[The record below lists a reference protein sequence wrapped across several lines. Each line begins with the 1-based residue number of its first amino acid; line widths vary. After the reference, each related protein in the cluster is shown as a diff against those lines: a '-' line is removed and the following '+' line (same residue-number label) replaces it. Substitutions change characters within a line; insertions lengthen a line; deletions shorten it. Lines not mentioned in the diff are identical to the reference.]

1 MDASQ
6 VQPDINPLAFFN
18 LDELPWFV
26 DPVRLNFFAVQE
38 TGNQAMDQAIG
49 EQIAIEAAS
58 YAQRH
63 KSAAVLMFALSSI
76 IERGHIGNVEA
87 GFIKRLASVAMV
99 GSLN

>member
-6 VQPDINPLAFFN
+6 AEPDINPLAFFN

-26 DPVRLNFFAVQE
+26 DPARLNFFAVQE
-38 TGNQAMDQAIG
+38 TGNRIMDQAIG

-58 YAQRH
+58 YAQRY
-63 KSAAVLMFALSSI
+63 KSAAVLMFALTSI
-76 IERGHIGNVEA
+76 IERGQVGHIEA
-87 GFIKRLASVAMV
+87 GFIKRVSQLAMV